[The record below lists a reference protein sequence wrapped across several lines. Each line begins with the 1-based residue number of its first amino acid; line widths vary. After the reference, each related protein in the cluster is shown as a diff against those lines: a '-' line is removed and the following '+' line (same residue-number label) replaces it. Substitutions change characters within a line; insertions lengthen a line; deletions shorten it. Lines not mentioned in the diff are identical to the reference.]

1 MNSSFQF
8 AQPNFGDWASYAGF
22 DRTTGET
29 DFGIPPPT
37 KEPTVDASGK
47 PIEPPKN
54 LGEYFDRKVQPIK
67 NAYNQLTAAG
77 SELGKGNVMNAY
89 NTMQKPSS
97 QFGMTS
103 GQTNEAIT
111 FDHLWN

>member
-1 MNSSFQF
+1 MSTSFQF
-8 AQPNFGDWASYAGF
+8 AQPKFGDWASYAGF

-29 DFGIPPPT
+29 DFGIPPRESLAN
-37 KEPTVDASGK
+37 KDASGN
-47 PIEPPKN
+47 PIEPPKT
-54 LGEYFDRKVQPIK
+54 LGEYFDRKVAPIK

-77 SELGKGNVMNAY
+77 SELSKGNVMNAY
-89 NTMQKPSS
+89 NTMQKPST